1 MGSEPCGQH
10 WQTSPVSEACSICAF
25 RVDAALATM
34 LATMSMLQ
42 TPSAVHFS
50 ADPCHVLVATVHMV
64 GPLLAK
70 QRPDSSEL
78 GT

>member
-1 MGSEPCGQH
+1 
-10 WQTSPVSEACSICAF
+10 
-25 RVDAALATM
+25 M
-34 LATMSMLQ
+34 LATVSMLQ